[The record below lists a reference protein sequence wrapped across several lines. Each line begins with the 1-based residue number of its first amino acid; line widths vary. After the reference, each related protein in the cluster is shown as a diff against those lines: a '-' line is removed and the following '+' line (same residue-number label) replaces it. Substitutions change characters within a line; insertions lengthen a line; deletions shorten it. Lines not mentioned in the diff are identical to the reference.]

1 MISYAF
7 GVGTNVARCRPSFYP
22 LALTSL
28 LGLVVGFLSVTALLP
43 EPAYEGIEISQA
55 EYGDH
60 WPFAI
65 QQGRLRCEGT
75 GAVIFTARGKDY
87 GVNGMAGQ
95 RYASIMPVR
104 RSTGDSNFDLGSII
118 SRGLTL
124 CKW

>member
-1 MISYAF
+1 MPYL
-7 GVGTNVARCRPSFYP
+7 VYP
-22 LALTSL
+22 LALASL
-28 LGLVVGFLSVTALLP
+28 LGLIVGFLFGTAVLP
-43 EPAYEGIEISQA
+43 EFPHGGIEISQA

-65 QQGRLRCEGT
+65 KQGRLRCEGT
-75 GAVIFTARGKDY
+75 GAVIFTALGRDY

-95 RYASIMPVR
+95 RYAAITPVR
-104 RSTGDSNFDLGSII
+104 KSIGESNNDIGAVI

>member
-1 MISYAF
+1 M
-7 GVGTNVARCRPSFYP
+7 PSLVYP
-22 LALTSL
+22 LTLASL
-28 LGLVVGFLSVTALLP
+28 LGLVAGFVFVAAVLP
-43 EPAYEGIEISQA
+43 ESSSEGIEISQA
-55 EYGDH
+55 EYGDQ

-87 GVNGMAGQ
+87 GLNGMAST
-95 RYASIMPVR
+95 RYASMQPVR
-104 RSTGDSNFDLGSII
+104 KSTGDPNFDLGSII

>member
-1 MISYAF
+1 MPTL
-7 GVGTNVARCRPSFYP
+7 VHP
-22 LALTSL
+22 LTLASL

-43 EPAYEGIEISQA
+43 EPSYEGTEISQA
-55 EYGDH
+55 EYGDQ

-65 QQGRLRCEGT
+65 QRGRLRCEGS

-87 GVNGMAGQ
+87 GVNGMAGR
-95 RYASIMPVR
+95 RYASIMLVQK
-104 RSTGDSNFDLGSII
+104 STGDPSFDIGSII

>member
-1 MISYAF
+1 MRF
-7 GVGTNVARCRPSFYP
+7 LVYP
-22 LALTSL
+22 LTLASL

-43 EPAYEGIEISQA
+43 EPSREGIEISQA
-55 EYGDH
+55 EYGDQ

-95 RYASIMPVR
+95 RYASITPVR
-104 RSTGDSNFDLGSII
+104 KSTGDPSIDIGFII

>member
-1 MISYAF
+1 MQF
-7 GVGTNVARCRPSFYP
+7 FL
-22 LALTSL
+22 LALASV
-28 LGLVVGFLSVTALLP
+28 LGLIVGFLSVTAVLP
-43 EPAYEGIEISQA
+43 EPPHEGIEINQA
-55 EYGDH
+55 EYGDQ

-87 GVNGMAGQ
+87 GVNGMAGR
-95 RYASIMPVR
+95 RYASIKSVR
-104 RSTGDSNFDLGSII
+104 KRTGDPSFDLGSII

>member
-1 MISYAF
+1 M
-7 GVGTNVARCRPSFYP
+7 PSLVYP
-22 LALTSL
+22 LTLASL

-43 EPAYEGIEISQA
+43 EPSREGIEISQA
-55 EYGDH
+55 EYGDQ

-75 GAVIFTARGKDY
+75 GAVIFTARGTDY
-87 GVNGMAGQ
+87 GVNGMAGR
-95 RYASIMPVR
+95 RYAAIKPVR
-104 RSTGDSNFDLGSII
+104 KSTGDPSIDIGPII